1 MKQRRIK
8 IISCA
13 LGFMMLFLLV
23 GILVFREKESHEQP
37 DWMGGGTEIQL
48 MNTNDSEEE
57 RAQLIKQYE
66 EEMADR
72 ALDLVD
78 WTGREEE
85 REQYRKELLQQ

>member
-1 MKQRRIK
+1 MKQRKVK
-8 IISCA
+8 IISCV

-23 GILVFREKESHEQP
+23 GILVFRGKESHGQP
-37 DWMGGGTEIQL
+37 DQMGKGTEIQL
-48 MNTNDSEEE
+48 VETNDSEEE
-57 RAQLIKQYE
+57 RAQLIRQYE

-72 ALDLVD
+72 TLDLVD